1 LERKS
6 LTSQRPNFT
15 VKDLVASYKT
25 LVAVC
30 NVSLAVRGG
39 SRVGIFGHNG
49 SGKSTFLKCLIGGV
63 KTVSGTVHF
72 GEALIRPDF
81 VHVNVRL
88 GISLVPQSRNVF
100 PSLTVERCLRIAGLR
115 VNNRAFEQV
124 YEVLPL
130 LKERRRQ
137 RSGLMSGG
145 EQQMVAIGMALM
157 TRPKAL
163 LLDEPTAG
171 LSPVAAR
178 NVLDCLRAINEQ
190 MGSTIIIVEQ
200 NILTTLAMVERAVV
214 LRSGE
219 VVFDGNS
226 SDLARKEDL
235 WSRF

>member
-1 LERKS
+1 
-6 LTSQRPNFT
+6 
-15 VKDLVASYKT
+15 
-25 LVAVC
+25 
-30 NVSLAVRGG
+30 
-39 SRVGIFGHNG
+39 
-49 SGKSTFLKCLIGGV
+49 
-63 KTVSGTVHF
+63 
-72 GEALIRPDF
+72 
-81 VHVNVRL
+81 
-88 GISLVPQSRNVF
+88 
-100 PSLTVERCLRIAGLR
+100 
-115 VNNRAFEQV
+115 
-124 YEVLPL
+124 
-130 LKERRRQ
+130 
-137 RSGLMSGG
+137 MSGG

-178 NVLDCLRAINEQ
+178 NVLECLRVINEQ